1 MSDEKEFQRALINA
15 GNYGPLY
22 AEAEIEHPTE
32 PGRILKIDNIG
43 QTGLNHILLFV
54 YFIIVSKTVY

>member
-22 AEAEIEHPTE
+22 VEAEIEHPTE
-32 PGRILKIDNIG
+32 PGRTLTIDNVG
-43 QTGLNHILLFV
+43 QKGNTIFV
-54 YFIIVSKTVY
+54 FEGNAANIEKA